1 MKKTLFLAL
10 TLSAVSAA
18 SATITPE
25 RGIYGF
31 NALVGNEVFS
41 QDTTIDSSTGYYDAA
56 LNVGTYAGAGHLTL
70 EEGVTLTLPNALMIG
85 GKGYSMPVTTA
96 NNGTVIVK
104 KDAVINT
111 GVKVTASGGHHVDVG
126 NSQHNCEA
134 LLSVEGGT
142 VNTGQMVIGLTVGTG
157 TVNVTDGGAVNL
169 SWDGITPSADP
180 SKDQIGLT
188 VGGSGG
194 TGRLIL
200 DHGTFTDTTATNAF
214 IGASGDAS
222 VELKNGSTFESN
234 SAVWMGDT
242 WNGAYGKGTGT
253 DTITVSEDS
262 SFTCAMLVADKGA
275 AIDNAGAFDSGYAF
289 YVYQGSTLTNRGTLS
304 TDEIALYSGASLDN
318 TGTLNSEFIT
328 LGNGTK
334 FITGQLVVSGCEEAM
349 KPDHE
354 MATAYTTGLIETAV
368 VVLDKGAQVTVGA
381 HVNGGEAMQYL
392 YSDDFRAIDTKVLET
407 LDLQVATDYDTD
419 GYAIDWVPLAETQ
432 ADVTVANVLG
442 KNITAN
448 VTTDEAS
455 AEGNITVALSGSHL
469 VVRVGD
475 NGASDPTEADK
486 KASAEKVG
494 TLGSY
499 HEDVTETDATVRLH
513 TSATDSSVSWEGHSM
528 QTVSGE
534 TSTVNDTTRVSV
546 GSDGV
551 EGTLTVVEQS
561 TLQNHGAVSSGKVV
575 VDGTLDNNGTVTAE
589 TTVNGTLKGS
599 GVMAATTIAE
609 TATLIVGN
617 SPGYSTFTDALT
629 VQSGASVVFSV
640 AGLEKPASLTNGKGW
655 ESHTYSQIVMENG
668 AAVTLCD
675 GVNITIAFG
684 GDELCS
690 ALTPLHEEQLHNNFE
705 LVLIKGGVAPSLDL
719 VSLMDHTS
727 FVISD
732 ESGALPL
739 VLTGQ
744 SWVLNVSNTE
754 YSVNDGNLVLR
765 GSLGIARTPEPATA
779 TLSLLALA
787 ALAARRKRH

>member
-1 MKKTLFLAL
+1 MKKTLFLTL
-10 TLSAVSAA
+10 TLLAVSAA
-18 SATITPE
+18 SASITPE
-25 RGIYGF
+25 RGKYGI
-31 NALVGNEVFS
+31 NSLVGHEVFS
-41 QDTTIDSSTGYYDAA
+41 QDTTIDASTGYYDAV
-56 LNVGTYAGAGHLTL
+56 LNVGTYSGAGHLTL
-70 EEGVTLTLPNALMIG
+70 ERDTTLTLPNALMIG
-85 GKGYSMPVTTA
+85 GKGYGMPATTA
-96 NNGTVIVK
+96 NDGTVIVK
-104 KDAVINT
+104 EGAVINT
-111 GVKVTASGGHHVDVG
+111 GSKTTSSGGHHVDIG
-126 NSQHNCEA
+126 NSGYACEGR
-134 LLSVEGGT
+134 LSVEGGT
-142 VNTGQMVIGLTVGTG
+142 VNTGQMLIGQTAGKG
-157 TVNVTDGGAVNL
+157 TVTITEGGAVNL
-169 SWDGITPSADP
+169 SWDGIKPNADP

-188 VGGSGG
+188 VGNEGG

-200 DHGTFTDTTATNAF
+200 DRGTFTDTTATNAF
-214 IGASGDAS
+214 IGASGDAT

-234 SAVWMGDT
+234 SSVWMGDT
-242 WNGAYGKGTGT
+242 WNGAYGEGKGT
-253 DTITVSEDS
+253 DTISVSEDS
-262 SFTCAMLVADKGA
+262 SFSCAMLVADKGA
-275 AIDNAGAFDSGYAF
+275 AIENAGTFDAGYGL
-289 YVYQGSTLTNRGTLS
+289 YIYGGSTLTNSGTLS
-304 TDEIALYSGASLDN
+304 TDEIDLYSGASLDN
-318 TGTLNSEFIT
+318 TGTLNSEFIA

-334 FITGQLVVSGCEEAM
+334 FITGHLVVSGCEEPM

-354 MATAYTTGLIETAV
+354 MATAYTTGLIEDAL
-368 VVLDKGAQVTVGA
+368 VVLDKGAKVTVGA
-381 HVNGGEAMQYL
+381 HVNGGEAMQHL
-392 YSDDFRAIDTKVLET
+392 YSDDFRAIDAKVLET

-442 KNITAN
+442 KNISAN

-455 AEGNITVALSGSHL
+455 EEGNITVALSGSHL

-513 TSATDSSVSWEGHSM
+513 TSATDSSVAWEGHTM

-551 EGTLTVVEQS
+551 EGTLTVVEES
-561 TLQNHGAVSSGKVV
+561 TLQNHGAVSSDKVV
-575 VDGTLDNNGTVTAE
+575 VNGTLDNNGTVSAA
-589 TTVNGTLKGS
+589 TTVNGILKGS

-640 AGLEKPASLTNGKGW
+640 AGLDKPASLTDGKGW

-668 AAVTLCD
+668 APVTLCD

-690 ALTPLHEEQLHNNFE
+690 ALTPLHEEQLDYFE
-705 LVLIKGGVAPSLDL
+705 LVLIKGGVATTTDL
-719 VSLMDHTS
+719 ASLMDHTS
-727 FVISD
+727 FVLTS

-739 VLTGQ
+739 VITGQ
-744 SWVLNVSNTE
+744 TWAVNVADAAYRVDN
-754 YSVNDGNLVLR
+754 GNLILS
-765 GSLGIARTPEPATA
+765 GTLGITRTPEPATA

-787 ALAARRKRH
+787 ALAARRKRR

>member
-10 TLSAVSAA
+10 TLFAVSAA

-25 RGIYGF
+25 RGTYGF

-41 QDTTIDSSTGYYDAA
+41 QDTTIDSSTGYYDAV

-111 GVKVTASGGHHVDVG
+111 GVKVTASGGHHVDIG

-169 SWDGITPSADP
+169 SWDGITPNADP

-188 VGGSGG
+188 MGGSGG

-275 AIDNAGAFDSGYAF
+275 AIDNAGAFDAGYAF
-289 YVYQGSTLTNRGTLS
+289 YVYQGSTLTNSGTLS

-318 TGTLNSEFIT
+318 TGALNSEFIT

-381 HVNGGEAMQYL
+381 HVNGGETMQYL
-392 YSDDFRAIDTKVLET
+392 YSQDFRDIDAKVIET
-407 LDLQVATDYDTD
+407 LDLQVATQYDTD

-432 ADVTVANVLG
+432 ADVKVANVLG
-442 KNITAN
+442 DNITAN

-513 TSATDSSVSWEGHSM
+513 TTATESSVTWEGHSM

-534 TSTVNDTTRVSV
+534 TSTVNDTTRVAV

-551 EGTLTVVEQS
+551 EGTLTVVEDS
-561 TLQNHGAVSSGKVV
+561 TLQNHGSVSSDKVV
-575 VDGTLDNNGTVTAE
+575 VDGTLDNNGTITAA

-599 GVMAATTIAE
+599 GIMAATTIAE

-640 AGLEKPASLTNGKGW
+640 AGLDKPASLTNGKGW

-690 ALTPLHEEQLHNNFE
+690 ALAPLHEEQLYNHFE
-705 LVLIKGGVAPSLDL
+705 LVLIKGGVASTLDL

-732 ESGALPL
+732 EAGALPL

-744 SWVLNVSNTE
+744 NWVLNISNAE
-754 YSVNDGNLVLR
+754 YLVNNGDLVLR
-765 GSLGIARTPEPATA
+765 GSMGITRTPEPATA

-787 ALAARRKRH
+787 ALAARRKRK